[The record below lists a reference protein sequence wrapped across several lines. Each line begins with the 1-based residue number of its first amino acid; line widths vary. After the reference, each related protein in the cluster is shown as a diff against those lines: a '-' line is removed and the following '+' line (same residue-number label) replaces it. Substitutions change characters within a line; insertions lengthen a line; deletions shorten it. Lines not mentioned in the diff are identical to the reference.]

1 MSYIGTYDGT
11 IYHNPANK
19 YCVIRVKSSDTGIP
33 EEYRSPVRKKDHLI
47 RFTAV
52 GYSLPL
58 TDAIQMELD
67 GEWVN
72 DKYGYQLHVTQCQE
86 LVPETEDGIQGYLAS
101 GLIKGIGPR
110 LAEDIV
116 QKFG

>member
-33 EEYRSPVRKKDHLI
+33 EGYRSPIRKKDHLI

-67 GEWVN
+67 GECM
-72 DKYGYQLHVTQCQE
+72 LHNARKWSRKRKTAYRVIWH
-86 LVPETEDGIQGYLAS
+86 PA
-101 GLIKGIGPR
+101 
-110 LAEDIV
+110 
-116 QKFG
+116 